1 MGLNAGEFDQRV
13 IIQQKL
19 VEKNSI
25 GEETVVW
32 VDAISST
39 PDHAVWAKAIPL
51 RGNAF
56 FAANQQQHT
65 VDVRFVIRE
74 RSGLTNAM
82 RLLWKG
88 DPYDI
93 VSIIPGTAQYKGT
106 LEIMA
111 INGVRDGR

>member
-1 MGLNAGEFDQRV
+1 MGLNAGEFDQRIV
-13 IIQQKL
+13 FQTKQ

-32 VDAISST
+32 VDVVTST
-39 PDHAVWAKAIPL
+39 PDHAIWAKVIPL
-51 RGNAF
+51 RGGAF

-65 VDVRFVIRE
+65 VDARIIIRE

-88 DPYDI
+88 EPYDI
-93 VSIIPGTAQYKGT
+93 TSIIPGTAQYKGT

-111 INGVRDGR
+111 VNGVRDGR